1 MCVRVR
7 NRGFHSL
14 DKAIIGYLRYWP
26 RDGIEREKERK
37 KREIGMLQTS
47 VHIAQEPKCSLCRQF
62 LLFPGM
68 QILARD
74 NWIEERKKE
83 MFNSLNFHCLPSRPM
98 HFESKCPRQMKETDR
113 VMQLDIRWKSLK
125 EESRRDNHLKNSRG
139 GFEAK

>member
-26 RDGIEREKERK
+26 RYERK
-37 KREIGMLQTS
+37 GKSECFKQVFAL
-47 VHIAQEPKCSLCRQF
+47 PKNPRALSAGSF
-62 LLFPGM
+62 SFFPGM

-83 MFNSLNFHCLPSRPM
+83 MFSSLNFHCLPSRPM